1 MKYQYTRIAMAKI
14 RNTDNPKCWGVYG
27 AMGACSFPVGM
38 KKMKQPIMENSLAV
52 FYKTKLTL
60 SI

>member
-1 MKYQYTRIAMAKI
+1 MAKI

-38 KKMKQPIMENSLAV
+38 KKMEQPILENSLAV